1 MFQRVLDTFEILDS
15 AYASGKAVQDLFA
28 SKGFG
33 DIVEV
38 QQLNGP
44 KGTTDFVRIIIKGS
58 NGKLSGGTAPT
69 LGVTG
74 RLGGLGA
81 RPEMI
86 GFVSDGDGALT
97 AIAVALK
104 LCDMQKKGDV
114 LPGDVIVTTHVCP
127 NAPTSPHFPTPFMG
141 SPVEMGTIN
150 TLEVEMD
157 VDAVLSVDTTK
168 GNKIICK
175 RGFAISEQ
183 AVTEG
188 FANVVWPGRFEVLRR
203 EPLVIVDGAHNPNGV
218 EELANCLNTFLPG
231 KKVTFIM
238 GVLADKDYVS
248 MLNSILPMAR
258 RFVAVRPESERALSA
273 ADLKNEIETR
283 LHIPAVDG
291 GTVKEGIAK
300 ALEQADEGDVIV
312 IFGSLY
318 QVGEVHEAFEA

>member
-38 QQLNGP
+38 QQLVGP

-104 LCDMQKKGDV
+104 LCDMQKKGDT

-127 NAPTSPHFPTPFMG
+127 NAPTSPHVPTPFMG

-157 VDAVLSVDTTK
+157 VDAVLSIDTTK

-175 RGFAISEQ
+175 RGFAISCPVKEGYILKAADDLVEIMQ
-183 AVTEG
+183 TVTG
-188 FANVVWPGRFEVLRR
+188 QPAHVF
-203 EPLVIVDGAHNPNGV
+203 PLSLQDITPYGNGV
-218 EELANCLNTFLPG
+218 YH
-231 KKVTFIM
+231 M
-238 GVLADKDYVS
+238 
-248 MLNSILPMAR
+248 NSILQPAVATKAPVVGVAITTETPVAGCASGATHLIDVEVTG
-258 RFVAVRPESERALSA
+258 RFVIEVAKNFTRGLCSFYDVEEFAL
-273 ADLKNEIETR
+273 LQK
-283 LHIPAVDG
+283 LY
-291 GTVKEGIAK
+291 
-300 ALEQADEGDVIV
+300 GDMSH
-312 IFGSLY
+312 FQTKGK
-318 QVGEVHEAFEA
+318 QE

>member
-104 LCDMQKKGDV
+104 LYKSDLHDRESE
-114 LPGDVIVTTHVCP
+114 VI
-127 NAPTSPHFPTPFMG
+127 
-141 SPVEMGTIN
+141 TIN
-150 TLEVEMD
+150 RITR
-157 VDAVLSVDTTK
+157 AYSPW
-168 GNKIICK
+168 NSKIH
-175 RGFAISEQ
+175 GLTQ
-183 AVTEG
+183 
-188 FANVVWPGRFEVLRR
+188 
-203 EPLVIVDGAHNPNGV
+203 
-218 EELANCLNTFLPG
+218 LPTR
-231 KKVTFIM
+231 KK
-238 GVLADKDYVS
+238 
-248 MLNSILPMAR
+248 
-258 RFVAVRPESERALSA
+258 
-273 ADLKNEIETR
+273 
-283 LHIPAVDG
+283 
-291 GTVKEGIAK
+291 
-300 ALEQADEGDVIV
+300 
-312 IFGSLY
+312 
-318 QVGEVHEAFEA
+318 

>member
-141 SPVEMGTIN
+141 SPIEMGTIN
-150 TLEVEMD
+150 ALEVEMD

-175 RGFAISEQ
+175 RGFAISCPVKEGYILTAADDLVEIMQ
-183 AVTEG
+183 TVTG
-188 FANVVWPGRFEVLRR
+188 QPAHVF
-203 EPLVIVDGAHNPNGV
+203 PLSLQDITPYGNGV
-218 EELANCLNTFLPG
+218 YH
-231 KKVTFIM
+231 M
-238 GVLADKDYVS
+238 
-248 MLNSILPMAR
+248 NSILQPAVATKAPVVGVAITTETPVAGCATGATHLIDVEVTG
-258 RFVAVRPESERALSA
+258 RFVIEVAKNFTRGQCSFYDEEEFAL
-273 ADLKNEIETR
+273 LQK
-283 LHIPAVDG
+283 LY
-291 GTVKEGIAK
+291 
-300 ALEQADEGDVIV
+300 GDMSH
-312 IFGSLY
+312 FQTKGR
-318 QVGEVHEAFEA
+318 QE

>member
-157 VDAVLSVDTTK
+157 VDNRSGERHIASLCQVEWLAATA
-168 GNKIICK
+168 GQH
-175 RGFAISEQ
+175 RGDDHHH
-183 AVTEG
+183 EG
-188 FANVVWPGRFEVLRR
+188 YGGDMSAETLHFV
-203 EPLVIVDGAHNPNGV
+203 
-218 EELANCLNTFLPG
+218 
-231 KKVTFIM
+231 
-238 GVLADKDYVS
+238 
-248 MLNSILPMAR
+248 NSGL
-258 RFVAVRPESERALSA
+258 
-273 ADLKNEIETR
+273 
-283 LHIPAVDG
+283 
-291 GTVKEGIAK
+291 
-300 ALEQADEGDVIV
+300 
-312 IFGSLY
+312 
-318 QVGEVHEAFEA
+318 